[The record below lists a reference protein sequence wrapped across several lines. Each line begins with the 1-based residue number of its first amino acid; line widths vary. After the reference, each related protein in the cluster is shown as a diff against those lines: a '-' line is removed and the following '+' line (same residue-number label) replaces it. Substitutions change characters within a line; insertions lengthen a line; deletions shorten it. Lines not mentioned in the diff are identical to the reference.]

1 MPMRYAML
9 VMILAAGCDRDLS
22 AEERRA
28 IDERE
33 RVRAA
38 EIKAQQAQAQA
49 ERAAIADFKAGMAAG
64 EREAAEWRGKK
75 RTAAEFRADRARFAA
90 RVQSDIAAMEDG
102 VRVEARGADRRTY
115 RVTWLGCSAEALR
128 EIVMLE
134 NMMTA
139 VQVLKV
145 SRLDCSNGEQV
156 WTQTWR

>member
-1 MPMRYAML
+1 MRYAML
-9 VMILAAGCDRDLS
+9 VVILAAGCDRELS

-33 RVRAA
+33 RVRTA
-38 EIKAQQAQAQA
+38 EIKAQQAQAEA
-49 ERAAIADFKAGMAAG
+49 ERAAIVDFKAGIAEG
-64 EREAAEWRGKK
+64 EREAAEWRARK
-75 RTAAEFRADRARFAA
+75 RTAAEYRADRSRFAA
-90 RVQSDIAAMEDG
+90 RVQSDIAATGGD
-102 VRVEARGADRRTY
+102 VRVEARGADGRTY

-128 EIVMLE
+128 DIVMRE

-145 SRLDCSNGEQV
+145 SRLECSNGEQV